1 MKLEY
6 KANGRQVY
14 DNVPQDWDQSKA
26 LADEIEKLKQLL
38 VEESELGEANSEPGD
53 NSSFPLNMKV

>member
-14 DNVPQDWDQSKA
+14 DSVPQDWDQSKA

-53 NSSFPLNMKV
+53 NSSFLLNMKV